1 MDKMDKILAVV
12 LGSMLLT
19 SACANPTAPASP
31 TPVAPTITETFSG
44 TLTVSGNNSHPFTV
58 QQVGGIKVTL
68 ISVAPSA
75 AVGIGIGTPVSGAC
89 SVISSVN
96 AVFGPTVQVSGTAT
110 VTGTFCAAVFDSG
123 NLVEPVAYTIMVLH
137 S

>member
-1 MDKMDKILAVV
+1 MNKMLAVV
-12 LGSMLLT
+12 LGLT
-19 SACANPTAPASP
+19 LPTYACGNPTPPASP

-44 TLTVSGNNSHPFTV
+44 TLSVSGTNSHPFTV

-75 AVGIGIGTPVSGAC
+75 AVGIGIGTPVSGVC
-89 SVISSVN
+89 SVINSVN
-96 AVFGPTVQVSGTAT
+96 AVFGATVQVSGTAT

-123 NLVEPVAYTIMVLH
+123 NLVEPVAYTITVLH